1 MSNLYKHRYITENNG
16 NARVINSNDLIRQK
30 LEEQARVML
39 EKERSQDSFSAGLA
53 GVEDGL
59 DGVPEDFGEEGFAEG
74 IQAPKLDEML
84 EEAREEADRI
94 LENARVQADHIVAES
109 EAKIAQAREIAVA
122 QGKEEGLAQGRT
134 EAQWQLEQQLKEL
147 QEKENAMR
155 EEYRQMKDQLEPQVV
170 QVVAELVEKVFHVQF
185 RDKKEILLYL
195 VRNTLE
201 SIDGGRNF
209 AIKTSV
215 ARASYLEE
223 HRDEI
228 LDCVG
233 SGVTLDIIG
242 ERFMGD
248 GDCVIETDNGLFE
261 CGPEVQLEN
270 LVKDI
275 KSLCL

>member
-16 NARVINSNDLIRQK
+16 TTRVINSNDLIRQK
-30 LEEQARVML
+30 LEEQAKAML
-39 EKERSQDSFSAGLA
+39 EKEKPKDVFAAGLA
-53 GVEDGL
+53 GVEGGPDGL
-59 DGVPEDFGEEGFAEG
+59 EGEGFSEG
-74 IQAPKLDEML
+74 LQAPKLDEML
-84 EEAREEADRI
+84 EEAQEEADRI
-94 LENARVQADHIVAES
+94 LENARVQADHLVAES
-109 EAKIAQAREIAVA
+109 EAKIAQARDIAIA

-228 LDCVG
+228 LSCLG

-248 GDCVIETDNGLFE
+248 GECVIETDNGLFE
-261 CGPEVQLEN
+261 CGPDVQLEN

>member
-16 NARVINSNDLIRQK
+16 TARVINSNDLIRQK
-30 LEEQARVML
+30 LEQQAKVML
-39 EKERSQDSFSAGLA
+39 EREKPQD
-53 GVEDGL
+53 
-59 DGVPEDFGEEGFAEG
+59 GFAEG
-74 IQAPKLDEML
+74 IAGMEGGPDGADEGFTDGQQAPDLDEML

-94 LENARVQADHIVAES
+94 LENARVQADHLVAES

-122 QGKEEGLAQGRT
+122 QGREEGLSQGRT

-147 QEKENAMR
+147 QDKENAMR
-155 EEYRQMKDQLEPQVV
+155 EEYRQMKEQLEPQVV

-209 AIKTSV
+209 AVKTSV
-215 ARASYLEE
+215 ERAAYLEE

-228 LDCVG
+228 LGCLG

-242 ERFMGD
+242 ERFMSD
-248 GDCVIETDNGLFE
+248 GDCVIETENGLFE
-261 CGPEVQLEN
+261 CGPDVQLEN